1 MSEFNDTLERI
12 SMQLEQI
19 EESLPRRPLWKRRL
33 LEDLL
38 SGAARGIG
46 FSIGF
51 TVLGALILY
60 VFFAFKLHTL
70 TSMSKT
76 PASILSISTHPLDQ
90 SELSAVSE
98 SFPFLTFYFS
108 FSHPFRLQAYHP

>member
-19 EESLPRRPLWKRRL
+19 KESLPRRPLWKRRL

-46 FSIGF
+46 FSI
-51 TVLGALILY
+51 
-60 VFFAFKLHTL
+60 
-70 TSMSKT
+70 
-76 PASILSISTHPLDQ
+76 
-90 SELSAVSE
+90 
-98 SFPFLTFYFS
+98 
-108 FSHPFRLQAYHP
+108 

>member
-46 FSIGF
+46 FPLVYRAWCAASVCIAKHCARQPAHYWQISGR
-51 TVLGALILY
+51 TGA
-60 VFFAFKLHTL
+60 HCR
-70 TSMSKT
+70 
-76 PASILSISTHPLDQ
+76 
-90 SELSAVSE
+90 E
-98 SFPFLTFYFS
+98 
-108 FSHPFRLQAYHP
+108 

>member
-46 FSIGF
+46 FS
-51 TVLGALILY
+51 VLGALLLY
-60 VFFAFKLHTL
+60 VLQ
-70 TSMSKT
+70 
-76 PASILSISTHPLDQ
+76 SIALANLPIIGKFLA
-90 SELSAVSE
+90 ELVRIVE
-98 SFPFLTFYFS
+98 SNL
-108 FSHPFRLQAYHP
+108 

>member
-38 SGAARGIG
+38 SGKRNRFFHWIYRAWCAASVCIAKHCARQPAHYWQISGR
-46 FSIGF
+46 
-51 TVLGALILY
+51 TGA
-60 VFFAFKLHTL
+60 HCR
-70 TSMSKT
+70 
-76 PASILSISTHPLDQ
+76 
-90 SELSAVSE
+90 E
-98 SFPFLTFYFS
+98 
-108 FSHPFRLQAYHP
+108 

>member
-38 SGAARGIG
+38 SGAALAN
-46 FSIGF
+46 FWQNWC
-51 TVLGALILY
+51 AL
-60 VFFAFKLHTL
+60 
-70 TSMSKT
+70 
-76 PASILSISTHPLDQ
+76 
-90 SELSAVSE
+90 
-98 SFPFLTFYFS
+98 
-108 FSHPFRLQAYHP
+108 

>member
-51 TVLGALILY
+51 TVAWCAASVCDCKALRSP
-60 VFFAFKLHTL
+60 TC
-70 TSMSKT
+70 
-76 PASILSISTHPLDQ
+76 PLLANFWQ
-90 SELSAVSE
+90 NWCAL
-98 SFPFLTFYFS
+98 
-108 FSHPFRLQAYHP
+108 

>member
-19 EESLPRRPLWKRRL
+19 ESLPRRPLWKRRL

-51 TVLGALILY
+51 TVLGALLLY
-60 VFFAFKLHTL
+60 VLQ
-70 TSMSKT
+70 
-76 PASILSISTHPLDQ
+76 SIALANLPIIGKFLA
-90 SELSAVSE
+90 ELVRIVE
-98 SFPFLTFYFS
+98 SNL
-108 FSHPFRLQAYHP
+108 

>member
-51 TVLGALILY
+51 TVLGALLMY
-60 VFFAFKLHTL
+60 CKALRSPTC
-70 TSMSKT
+70 
-76 PASILSISTHPLDQ
+76 PLLANFWQ
-90 SELSAVSE
+90 SWCAL
-98 SFPFLTFYFS
+98 
-108 FSHPFRLQAYHP
+108 

>member
-51 TVLGALILY
+51 TVLGALLLY
-60 VFFAFKLHTL
+60 VLAKHCARQ
-70 TSMSKT
+70 
-76 PASILSISTHPLDQ
+76 PAHYWQISGRTGAHCR
-90 SELSAVSE
+90 E
-98 SFPFLTFYFS
+98 
-108 FSHPFRLQAYHP
+108 